1 MSDESNNLV
10 LHYLRRIDEKFDR
23 LIDDIS
29 DLRRRLNAVE
39 ERVVGITRRLDRR
52 DVRRERVERRLDLID
67 LPVG

>member
-10 LHYLRRIDEKFDR
+10 LHYLRRINERIDR

-29 DLRRRLNAVE
+29 HLRRRLNAVE
-39 ERVVGITRRLDRR
+39 ERVLGIT
-52 DVRRERVERRLDLID
+52 RRLDLID